1 MGSELAGTGQLERA
15 VLQVLWDRPEPAAA
29 RDVLTALTAREGA
42 ERELAITTVLTV
54 LDRLRRKGLVRRER
68 SGRAHLYQAAVSRED
83 YVAGLMLEALGQA
96 PDRGAALTRFLGA
109 ASLADT
115 DHLRRALDSPPP
127 GPPGQPGAA
136 QASPGWVSL
145 PGPMADP
152 CC

>member
-1 MGSELAGTGQLERA
+1 LAGTGQLERA
-15 VLQVLWDRPEPAAA
+15 VLQVLWDRPEPAGA

-68 SGRAHLYQAAVSRED
+68 SGRAHLYQASVSRED

-109 ASLADT
+109 ASPADT
-115 DHLRRALDSPPP
+115 DHLRRALDSPA
-127 GPPGQPGAA
+127 PGQAEPVPSAQPGLGQPA
-136 QASPGWVSL
+136 G
-145 PGPMADP
+145 ADG
-152 CC
+152 

>member
-1 MGSELAGTGQLERA
+1 LAGTGLLERA
-15 VLQVLWDRPEPAAA
+15 VLQVLWDRPEPAGA
-29 RDVLTALTAREGA
+29 RDVLTALTARAGA

-68 SGRAHLYQAAVSRED
+68 SGRAHLYQATVSRED

-109 ASLADT
+109 ASPADA

-127 GPPGQPGAA
+127 GPPAGAD
-136 QASPGWVSL
+136 G
-145 PGPMADP
+145 
-152 CC
+152 